1 MVLPR
6 SAMEKLRVDL
16 GKIILLKYLLQ
27 KHRDLSSYPLARVV
41 IHNRTPVKGTE
52 TGRALQLIEE
62 ARRAVVQMQWETLK
76 TKKDSRH

>member
-1 MVLPR
+1 
-6 SAMEKLRVDL
+6 MEKVRVVSGEL
-16 GKIILLKYLLQ
+16 ILLKSLLQ
-27 KHRDLSSYPLARVV
+27 KHRDLSSDSLARVV

-62 ARRAVVQMQWETLK
+62 ARRAVVQIQWETLK